1 MGDLTVAGA
10 GVPIAVRDLGGP
22 GSPVSPAPAASP
34 APVRSAT
41 AAPVLLL
48 HGAGGELAQME
59 ALAEGLRPDH
69 RVLSVDLRGHGR
81 SGDGPWTMA
90 AVLADIDAVVGELAL
105 GAPAIV
111 GWSLGGM
118 VATEWAR
125 RHPECPGAVSLDGV
139 PAPVRPEQ
147 LAGMAPER
155 ADAELTR
162 LHAAFTAMTAPGAGG
177 PARPGPG
184 TVADIRLAM
193 NSFDLAPALR
203 ATRCPLLLVLATED
217 LPVHEPFR
225 ELYAAYRLGTS
236 ARVAEAAGV
245 TPWLRVVELA
255 GADHAMVVRQPAR
268 VAALVRA
275 WLADPS
281 AERPGDPTGPWVTR

>member
-1 MGDLTVAGA
+1 MRDLTVAGA

-22 GSPVSPAPAASP
+22 GL
-34 APVRSAT
+34 
-41 AAPVLLL
+41 PVLLL
-48 HGAGGELAQME
+48 HGAGGELVQLE
-59 ALAEGLRPDH
+59 ALAEGLRPSH
-69 RVLSVDLRGHGR
+69 RVLAMDLRGHGR
-81 SGDGPWTMA
+81 SGDGPWTMETA
-90 AVLADIDAVVGELAL
+90 LADLDAVVTELAL

-139 PAPVRPEQ
+139 PAPVRPDQ
-147 LAGMAPER
+147 LAGMATDR
-155 ADAELTR
+155 AESELAR
-162 LHAAFTAMTAPGAGG
+162 LHAAFTAMTERRAGG
-177 PARPGPG
+177 PSRPDPA
-184 TVADIRLAM
+184 TVEGIRLAM
-193 NSFDLAPALR
+193 MSFDLAPALR
-203 ATRCPLLLVLATED
+203 AARCPVLLVLATDD

-236 ARVAEAAGV
+236 ARVAEAAGA

-255 GADHAMVVRQPAR
+255 GATHAMVVQQPAR

-281 AERPGDPTGPWVTR
+281 AERPGDPTGPSVT